1 MLCLLGGR
9 DHFVYWL
16 ELEAIR
22 TNNLKPRCATY
33 RNVSHILTGLTR
45 IQHPATSLFD
55 LCTASTT
62 TPTHNACKVLPLFH
76 AAAHLFLELSG
87 QEVHQSVVKIFSS
100 QECVPIGRL
109 HLKHTLLDLQ
119 NGNIKGSSSQI
130 KHGYPENK
138 NHSLNTGTSDHPC
151 PENSS
156 VPLKKESRLSF
167 IYTSNSV
174 TTQVCYTLQ
183 GEK

>member
-1 MLCLLGGR
+1 MLCLLGRR
-9 DHFVYWL
+9 DHFVYWV

-22 TNNLKPRCATY
+22 AKNFKPRCAPH
-33 RNVSHILTGLTR
+33 RDVSHRQPTYLTT
-45 IQHPATSLFD
+45 
-55 LCTASTT
+55 STT

-76 AAAHLFLELSG
+76 TAAYLFLKLSG

-100 QECVPIGRL
+100 QECVPVGRL
-109 HLKHTLLDLQ
+109 HLKHPLLDLQ

-138 NHSLNTGTSDHPC
+138 NRSLNTGTSDHPS

-167 IYTSNSV
+167 TYTSNSV
-174 TTQVCYTLQ
+174 TTQDCYNLQ
-183 GEK
+183 GKK